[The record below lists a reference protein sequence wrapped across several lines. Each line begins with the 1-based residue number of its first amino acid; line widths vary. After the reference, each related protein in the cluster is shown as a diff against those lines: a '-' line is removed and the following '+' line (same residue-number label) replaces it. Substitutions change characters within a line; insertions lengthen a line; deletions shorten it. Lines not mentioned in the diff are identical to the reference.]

1 MEESKKINRKFNSN
15 QNNYILC
22 NTFINYVNALSN
34 SIKKYYKVSIK
45 IIQNIS
51 ILIKSFEEILTIF
64 GQENNIS
71 KEIKEIF
78 YQLNMNINSEKNNL
92 NNFLND
98 TKTIFKEMKEYQN
111 STKNKIAEQRNYSL
125 NKLKSNISGI
135 IESNENS
142 AIFHKINLKTNR
154 DTSHLKT
161 FIQKSQNLAK
171 RKPNQIYY
179 KDINVTSNF
188 FNSNNSKSNLLEEI
202 EIIKKINKNYEF
214 HMKKLNL
221 ELEKFNNSY
230 NGNNSRII
238 NINDSQKTQDELILN
253 ENKIIS
259 SLKQELEKSNKR
271 SEQIFR
277 NFKASQTQINIL
289 KEENNKLY
297 TLINSDKTL
306 FYKFN
311 NLMKENSR
319 LKTTIEALSSP
330 YNNSKSVLNY
340 RINFNNGNTKLKNEM
355 KLHKNISFTNQL
367 EKEKNKNEKLKK
379 ENMITDKNKTE
390 LINNQNK
397 LVKNYDNQKGKK
409 IKIINIGEG
418 DQDKSNNL

>member
-22 NTFINYVNALSN
+22 NTFINSVNALSN

-45 IIQNIS
+45 IIENMS

-111 STKNKIAEQRNYSL
+111 STKNKIIEQRNYSL

-154 DTSHLKT
+154 DTSHSKT
-161 FIQKSQNLAK
+161 FIQKNQNLAK

-202 EIIKKINKNYEF
+202 ETIKKINKNYEF

-271 SEQIFR
+271 NEQISR

-319 LKTTIEALSSP
+319 LKKTIDALSSS

-340 RINFNNGNTKLKNEM
+340 KINFNNNNTKLKNEM

-418 DQDKSNNL
+418 DQDKNNNL

>member
-45 IIQNIS
+45 IIENMS
-51 ILIKSFEEILTIF
+51 ILIKSFEEILIIF

-154 DTSHLKT
+154 DTSHSKT

-277 NFKASQTQINIL
+277 NFKAPQTQINIL

-306 FYKFN
+306 IYKFN

-340 RINFNNGNTKLKNEM
+340 KINFNNGNTKLKNEM

-379 ENMITDKNKTE
+379 ENMKKDKNKIE

-409 IKIINIGEG
+409 I
-418 DQDKSNNL
+418 

>member
-1 MEESKKINRKFNSN
+1 
-15 QNNYILC
+15 
-22 NTFINYVNALSN
+22 
-34 SIKKYYKVSIK
+34 
-45 IIQNIS
+45 
-51 ILIKSFEEILTIF
+51 
-64 GQENNIS
+64 
-71 KEIKEIF
+71 
-78 YQLNMNINSEKNNL
+78 
-92 NNFLND
+92 
-98 TKTIFKEMKEYQN
+98 
-111 STKNKIAEQRNYSL
+111 
-125 NKLKSNISGI
+125 
-135 IESNENS
+135 
-142 AIFHKINLKTNR
+142 
-154 DTSHLKT
+154 
-161 FIQKSQNLAK
+161 
-171 RKPNQIYY
+171 
-179 KDINVTSNF
+179 
-188 FNSNNSKSNLLEEI
+188 
-202 EIIKKINKNYEF
+202 
-214 HMKKLNL
+214 MKKLNL

-271 SEQIFR
+271 NEQISR

-306 FYKFN
+306 IYKFN

-390 LINNQNK
+390 LISNQNK

-409 IKIINIGEG
+409 I
-418 DQDKSNNL
+418 

>member
-45 IIQNIS
+45 IIENMS

-111 STKNKIAEQRNYSL
+111 SNKNKIIEQRNYSL
-125 NKLKSNISGI
+125 NKLKTNISGI
-135 IESNENS
+135 IENNENS
-142 AIFHKINLKTNR
+142 SIFHKINLKTSR
-154 DTSHLKT
+154 DTSHSKT
-161 FIQKSQNLAK
+161 YIQKSQNIAK
-171 RKPNQIYY
+171 KKPSQIYY
-179 KDINVTSNF
+179 KDINVISNF

-202 EIIKKINKNYEF
+202 ETIKKINKNYEF

-418 DQDKSNNL
+418 DQDKNNNL

>member
-125 NKLKSNISGI
+125 NKLKTNISGI
-135 IESNENS
+135 IENNENS

-154 DTSHLKT
+154 DTSHSKT
-161 FIQKSQNLAK
+161 YIQKSQNIAK
-171 RKPNQIYY
+171 KKPSQIYY
-179 KDINVTSNF
+179 KDINVISNF

-202 EIIKKINKNYEF
+202 ETIKKINKNYEF

-418 DQDKSNNL
+418 DQDKNNNL

>member
-34 SIKKYYKVSIK
+34 SIKKYYKASIK
-45 IIQNIS
+45 IIQNKS

-71 KEIKEIF
+71 KEIKKIF

-154 DTSHLKT
+154 DTSHSKT
-161 FIQKSQNLAK
+161 YIQKPQNVAK
-171 RKPNQIYY
+171 RKPNQINY
-179 KDINVTSNF
+179 KDINVTSNC
-188 FNSNNSKSNLLEEI
+188 FNSNNNNSNLLEEI

-221 ELEKFNNSY
+221 ELENFNNSY

-253 ENKIIS
+253 KNKIIS

-271 SEQIFR
+271 NEQISR
-277 NFKASQTQINIL
+277 NFKASQTQIKIL
-289 KEENNKLY
+289 KEENNKLIY
-297 TLINSDKTL
+297 IN
-306 FYKFN
+306 
-311 NLMKENSR
+311 
-319 LKTTIEALSSP
+319 
-330 YNNSKSVLNY
+330 
-340 RINFNNGNTKLKNEM
+340 
-355 KLHKNISFTNQL
+355 
-367 EKEKNKNEKLKK
+367 
-379 ENMITDKNKTE
+379 
-390 LINNQNK
+390 
-397 LVKNYDNQKGKK
+397 
-409 IKIINIGEG
+409 
-418 DQDKSNNL
+418 

>member
-45 IIQNIS
+45 IIENMS

-125 NKLKSNISGI
+125 NKLKTNISGI

-154 DTSHLKT
+154 DTSHSKT
-161 FIQKSQNLAK
+161 YIQKSQNIAK

-277 NFKASQTQINIL
+277 NFKASQTEIKIL
-289 KEENNKLY
+289 KEEINKLY

-306 FYKFN
+306 IYKFN

-418 DQDKSNNL
+418 DQDKNNNL